1 MELQEIKPRN
11 LTDKIVDSMSE
22 AEVEVIPG
30 TEVEAEAD
38 AEAEAK
44 AEAKSE
50 AKAEANAEAN
60 AEAEAE
66 VEANTNVEPTCR

>member
-1 MELQEIKPRN
+1 MELQEIKPRK
-11 LTDKIVDSMSE
+11 LTDKIVEISE